1 MLRFAC
7 ASAASGDHACI
18 AIAYTETMNPA
29 VDNPA
34 ITARCDTLGL
44 SLAQVERLAGTDH
57 SLQDIAYILGL
68 DVYSLTPLK
77 PRRWLWM
84 AAQTCSVSYR
94 EPLTP
99 EGLLAVL
106 TTGTLPPRD
115 VSTFL
120 HFLNEAPLSIVVM
133 AIEQAAQQSRVP
145 IAQIWRNVDQIA
157 AAWSS
162 IRLRSIAACKIH
174 DSN

>member
-1 MLRFAC
+1 
-7 ASAASGDHACI
+7 
-18 AIAYTETMNPA
+18 MNPA
-29 VDNPA
+29 ADNPA
-34 ITARCDTLGL
+34 IIARCAALGL
-44 SLAQVERLAGTDH
+44 SLPQVQRLAGADH
-57 SLQDIAYILGL
+57 SLQDLAYVLGL
-68 DVYSLTPLK
+68 DGYTLTPLK

-106 TTGTLPPRD
+106 TTGTLPPGD
-115 VSTFL
+115 VATFL
-120 HFLNEAPLSIVVM
+120 HFLEEAPLSIVVM
-133 AIEQAAQQSRVP
+133 AIEQAAQQSGVP

-162 IRLRSIAACKIH
+162 TRLRAIAA
-174 DSN
+174 